1 MAANEIVNGIWRYPI
16 KSMMGEEVQF
26 ADVTARGLAGDRA
39 YAFVDQTSNR
49 TAAVRT
55 WASGFMSYR
64 ANFAEEPRSGQR
76 VPAVRITS
84 PDGETLMTSQPDIDE
99 RLSERF
105 DRPLSLTSHAP
116 AGLLIEFPAGTLAG
130 AASELTEAP
139 LAGGAPEGTFFDL
152 ACIHLVATS
161 TIDHLKSVYPQGQV
175 DVRRFRPNI
184 VVQTEGEPFVE
195 NTWTGRRVAIGNQ
208 VVLKVTIPCPRCVN
222 VTLAQDGL
230 PRAPQLL
237 RGIAQRNMVDL
248 GDFGSLPCVGVYADI
263 VEPGPIKQGDAIR
276 WLD

>member
-1 MAANEIVNGIWRYPI
+1 MAANEIINGIWRYPI
-16 KSMMGEEVQF
+16 KSMMGDEVQV
-26 ADVTARGLAGDRA
+26 AEVTARGLAGDRA
-39 YAFVDQTSNR
+39 YAFVDQASNR

-64 ANFAEEPRSGQR
+64 ANFVEEPRAGQR
-76 VPAVRITS
+76 APAVRITS
-84 PDGETLMTSQPDIDE
+84 PGGETLMTSQPDIDE
-99 RLSERF
+99 RLSAGF
-105 DRPLSLTSHAP
+105 DRPLSLTSYAP
-116 AGLLIEFPAGTLAG
+116 SGLLTEFPAGTFAG

-139 LAGGAPEGTFFDL
+139 LATGAPEGTFFDL

-161 TIDHLKSVYPQGQV
+161 TIDHLKSLYPQGEV
-175 DVRRFRPNI
+175 DVRRFRPNM

-195 NTWTGRRVAIGNQ
+195 NTWAGRRVAIGNQ

-222 VTLAQDGL
+222 ITLAQDGL
-230 PRAPQLL
+230 SRAPQLL

-248 GDFGSLPCVGVYADI
+248 GDFGALPCVGVYAD
-263 VEPGPIKQGDAIR
+263 VLEPGLIKQGDTIR